1 MHMHELIQLVEN
13 DLQRAQ
19 GREQIAV
26 LQSLCRKLIT
36 DYSLVV
42 AGATIE
48 PLWVEAYYYD
58 EERFPDRNT
67 HLSGLQKNRFGQL
80 YFHRKGYGG
89 VDICLSAS
97 EDYYLSVLLKATRID
112 GGFYTQTGIGALLT
126 ETGRSRETLESA
138 RNVLQ
143 IRADALPYTIGF
155 AKRVGLTKPC
165 YAEEELAAFP
175 MEALACDRYNF
186 AFARKSLTP
195 KVVETMKAYRSRT
208 HCTKKECKE
217 QCKAWFGWV
226 PDAVG
231 RLFGEEE

>member
-1 MHMHELIQLVEN
+1 MHELMQLVEN

-26 LQSLCRKLIT
+26 LQCLCRKLIT
-36 DYSLVV
+36 DYSIVL
-42 AGATIE
+42 ADTTIE

-67 HLSGLQKNRFGQL
+67 HLSELQKDRFGQL

-97 EDYYLSVLLKATRID
+97 EDYYLSFLLKATRIN
-112 GGFYTQTGIGALLT
+112 GRFHTQTGIGSLLT
-126 ETGRSRETLESA
+126 DTGLSRETLESA
-138 RNVLQ
+138 KNVLQ
-143 IRADALPYTIGF
+143 KRAYALPYTIGF

-165 YAEEELAAFP
+165 YAEEELAAYP
-175 MEALACDRYNF
+175 MEVLACDRYDF
-186 AFARKSLTP
+186 TFARKSLTP
-195 KVVETMKAYRSRT
+195 KAVETMKEYHSRT
-208 HCTKKECKE
+208 HCTKKECKD

-226 PDAVG
+226 PNAVG
-231 RLFGEEE
+231 RAFEEEG